1 MPKSTIKFYKEDR
14 GYGFINF
21 QGKNDLFFHI
31 RDCAK
36 NWIPEAGESCE
47 FEIGASEKGPAAINV
62 RSLSLS
68 GPIPPKVDP
77 NPNPVSSSQASSL
90 PVPYHFA
97 DIDLS
102 LAIADTPVWHDGH
115 GASRRHT
122 GKLRISLKAL
132 TPLLVG
138 SAQYKLS
145 EAAPEIRRCR
155 IRHISL
161 SSDDVKATKTLLEPL
176 RLEDRRVAL
185 AGQSLNGML
194 RHSLGALLSAPME
207 RVAERIYSYRP
218 TLHPDNRNARLLLLP
233 AVIQQWNGSN
243 LKIKLI
249 LDSQCVYFSDSNFE
263 KLAIKKEFSIGIR
276 NNYPDSRLRDISQ
289 SKGPIK
295 HHIEYC
301 DKKTIKDCYLFT
313 YFGGIDFCG
322 VLKEEFQ
329 KKHDS
334 VHKFAAVRAS
344 DYDDIK
350 KTKDAM
356 ISENCIQHYIAS
368 LKQVQDTKLGHLAV
382 SHPLLTKKSSDETA
396 PTNAPTNTG
405 ERRTRQQIIDAIS
418 PHLCE
423 QIRRWERHDS
433 KIENQLIYVEAVK
446 VDEDSYCIRSFGHN
460 FQYRWRYVDSVRQ
473 HANEVRQILRP
484 TTGEYTSGDLP
495 KHQLPG
501 LLSGARLFHGYVSR
515 RKALSEAWR
524 EEGSDNIGKGHYQR
538 LKGRIGCGFAIECG
552 PDWPKGE
559 IPDDHQRFLSG
570 RDNDQFLIPL
580 KPLGMPRPSAV
591 EHYLRQPDANTLCVK
606 RHGDGAALLTYGDL
620 PEVPGMGADEP
631 AELAGRKFY
640 RHQPA
645 AKDDPSC
652 YEDEEHIAN
661 DQAPLGRYL
670 SKPGH
675 VFRFTLDFQDLR
687 GWELGALLVATFPNC
702 YLPKL
707 VNRLAE
713 KKPDAAFSA
722 LLNKLAKLDALAKQ
736 NDQPTLAH
744 KLGHGRPLG
753 LGSVLL
759 ILEKMEILA
768 ADEEGMPTLNDVA
781 LLQPSTDTGSP
792 SAETRRDGVDLA
804 DCIEAFADKLLCP
817 GASSG
822 NEPTTCASAI
832 EPGRLARHLE
842 RWSAVHRYAG
852 LSEAAYPSSRNG
864 KAYVYHTEIRRAH
877 MKGRRQEASGAQ
889 RSSSALAEPN
899 LNDLL
904 DS

>member
-1 MPKSTIKFYKEDR
+1 MPRSTIKFYKEDR
-14 GYGFINF
+14 GYGFINC
-21 QGKNDLFFHI
+21 QGKKDLFFHI

-36 NWIPEAGESCE
+36 NWIPEARESCE
-47 FEIGASEKGPAAINV
+47 FEIGTNKKGPAAINV
-62 RSLSLS
+62 RPLSLPS
-68 GPIPPKVDP
+68 SISSKADP
-77 NPNPVSSSQASSL
+77 NPNSASSSQASSL
-90 PVPYHFA
+90 PAPYHFA

-115 GASRRHT
+115 GANRRHT

-145 EAAPEIRRCR
+145 EAAPEIRRCQIGVIAESSR
-155 IRHISL
+155 KSTLSEIQYISL

-207 RVAERIYSYRP
+207 RVAERKFTYRP
-218 TLHPDNRNARLLLLP
+218 NLGFAQEDKVRLEVRP
-233 AVIQQWNGSN
+233 AVIEKIAGEGDKAKVKVKVLPRPRAAVFLHEDAPRIIGS
-243 LKIKLI
+243 LGKPYGKLI
-249 LDSQCVYFSDSNFE
+249 NKEVRGLAYRRSKSGALDRQRIESTSTRTTLPLNHYYFIYVGGLDGTGELARKFAEQMGRDPAFIHGEALVMADDYDKSDEVDVPDSVYQHYRKTQE
-263 KLAIKKEFSIGIR
+263 TLIR
-276 NNYPDSRLRDISQ
+276 NMPSHSL
-289 SKGPIK
+289 
-295 HHIEYC
+295 
-301 DKKTIKDCYLFT
+301 
-313 YFGGIDFCG
+313 
-322 VLKEEFQ
+322 
-329 KKHDS
+329 
-334 VHKFAAVRAS
+334 
-344 DYDDIK
+344 
-350 KTKDAM
+350 
-356 ISENCIQHYIAS
+356 SENIEMAKAIANDIES
-368 LKQVQDTKLGHLAV
+368 AA
-382 SHPLLTKKSSDETA
+382 E
-396 PTNAPTNTG
+396 
-405 ERRTRQQIIDAIS
+405 
-418 PHLCE
+418 
-423 QIRRWERHDS
+423 IRE
-433 KIENQLIYVEAVK
+433 KQLIYVEVMFDSDPRK
-446 VDEDSYCIRSFGHN
+446 VPTIVSMGHN
-460 FQYRWRYVDSVRQ
+460 FHYRWRYVDSVRQ
-473 HANEVRQILRP
+473 HASEVRQILRP
-484 TTGEYTSGDLP
+484 IDGEQTLLTPDASGELP
-495 KHQLPG
+495 EHKPPG
-501 LLSGARLFHGYVSR
+501 QLSGARLFYGYVSR
-515 RKALSEAWR
+515 WEESETWYK
-524 EEGSDNIGKGHYQR
+524 EGSDNIGKGYYQR

-559 IPDDHQRFLSG
+559 IPDDHQRFLGG

-620 PEVPGMGADEP
+620 PEVPGMDADEP

-652 YEDEEHIAN
+652 YEDEEHIAS
-661 DQAPLGRYL
+661 DQASLGRYL
-670 SKPGH
+670 SKPGS

-687 GWELGALLVATFPNC
+687 GWELGALLVAAFPDH

-713 KKPDAAFSA
+713 KEPDAAFSV
-722 LLNKLAKLDALAKQ
+722 LQNKLAKLNDLAKQ

-759 ILEKMEILA
+759 ILDKMEILA
-768 ADEEGMPTLNDVA
+768 ADEEGMPTLSDVSF
-781 LLQPSTDTGSP
+781 LQPNTDAGSP
-792 SAETRRDGVDLA
+792 PAVTRRDGVDLA

-817 GASSG
+817 IDFSG
-822 NEPTTCASAI
+822 NEPTTCVSAI

-842 RWSAVHRYAG
+842 RWAAVHRYAG
-852 LSEAAYPSSRNG
+852 LSKAAYPSSRDG
-864 KAYVYHTEIRRAH
+864 KTYVYHTKIRWAH
-877 MKGRRQEASGAQ
+877 MKGRRQGAEDAL
-889 RSSSALAEPN
+889 RSPSALAESN